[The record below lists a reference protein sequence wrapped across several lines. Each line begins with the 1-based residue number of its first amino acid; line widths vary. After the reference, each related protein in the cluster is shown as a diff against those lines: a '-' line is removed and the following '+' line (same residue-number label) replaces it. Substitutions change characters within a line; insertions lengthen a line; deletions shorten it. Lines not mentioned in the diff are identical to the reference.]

1 MMSGDKD
8 DPDDDSVAGEAHEG
22 EDDELPQQDDE
33 PPQEQPPS
41 GDQGAPQG
49 QQGGGQPQGAGG
61 AGVGAGAGAPPQGG
75 QPQGQQ
81 GPPQGGQPQGG
92 YQQGGARQPVQ
103 TGPSVG
109 DIFSR
114 PDTKD
119 EIVSGVVV
127 YAMVGLGV
135 FLAAFLVPLGANVF
149 YMATM
154 LAGALALGPTLAV
167 ILADRQDDELSDVP
181 DNLVYANV
189 AVTALAGTLVFGF
202 LAAFGG
208 AIGNSVG
215 SSGIATAGSFAAGDY
230 ILAVILVSIAAAV
243 AAAAVVAL
251 NRTVLADSP
260 APQGGQQQP
269 PAQGQGQTMQGQG
282 GNQPPQQGQQR

>member
-1 MMSGDKD
+1 MSGDQNESD
-8 DPDDDSVAGEAHEG
+8 EDSAAGQSPEDG
-22 EDDELPQQDDE
+22 EDE
-33 PPQEQPPS
+33 PPQQGDDVAETPP
-41 GDQGAPQG
+41 GAA
-49 QQGGGQPQGAGG
+49 GGQPQGQPQGQPAQGG
-61 AGVGAGAGAPPQGG
+61 AAGAPGGAAGG

-81 GPPQGGQPQGG
+81 QGQPAAQQPQGG
-92 YQQGGARQPVQ
+92 YQQGGGRQPVQ

-119 EIVSGVVV
+119 EIISGVVI
-127 YAMVGLGV
+127 YAMVGLGI

-167 ILADRQDDELSDVP
+167 ILADRQDEELADVP

-202 LAAFGG
+202 LGAFGG

-215 SSGIATAGSFAAGDY
+215 TSGIAAAGSFGAGDY
-230 ILAVILVSIAAAV
+230 ILAAILVSIAAAV
-243 AAAAVVAL
+243 AAVVVVAL

-260 APQGGQQQP
+260 TPQGGQPQP

>member
-1 MMSGDKD
+1 
-8 DPDDDSVAGEAHEG
+8 
-22 EDDELPQQDDE
+22 
-33 PPQEQPPS
+33 
-41 GDQGAPQG
+41 
-49 QQGGGQPQGAGG
+49 
-61 AGVGAGAGAPPQGG
+61 
-75 QPQGQQ
+75 
-81 GPPQGGQPQGG
+81 
-92 YQQGGARQPVQ
+92 QGGARQPVQ

-127 YAMVGLGV
+127 YAMVGLGI

-167 ILADRQDDELSDVP
+167 ILADRQDGELSDVP

-202 LAAFGG
+202 LAGFGG

-215 SSGIATAGSFAAGDY
+215 SSGIATAASFAPGDY
-230 ILAVILVSIAAAV
+230 ILAAILVSIAAAI
-243 AAAAVVAL
+243 AAVVTVAL

-260 APQGGQQQP
+260 APRGGQRQP
-269 PAQGQGQTMQGQG
+269 PAQGQAMQGQG

>member
-1 MMSGDKD
+1 MSGDQS
-8 DPDDDSVAGEAHEG
+8 DSEEDSADGQPSEGDAG
-22 EDDELPQQDDE
+22 E
-33 PPQEQPPS
+33 PPQQEG
-41 GDQGAPQG
+41 GDDQSQPQG
-49 QQGGGQPQGAGG
+49 QPRGVGGQPQGA
-61 AGVGAGAGAPPQGG
+61 AG
-75 QPQGQQ
+75 QPQGQ
-81 GPPQGGQPQGG
+81 PQGQPAAQQPQGG
-92 YQQGGARQPVQ
+92 YQQGGPRQPVK

-127 YAMVGLGV
+127 YAMVGLGI

-167 ILADRQDDELSDVP
+167 ILAGRQDEELSDVP
-181 DNLVYANV
+181 DTLVYANV
-189 AVTALAGTLVFGF
+189 AVTALAGTLAFGF
-202 LAAFGG
+202 LAAIGG
-208 AIGNSVG
+208 AIGDSVG
-215 SSGIATAGSFAAGDY
+215 SSAVATGGGFAPGDY
-230 ILAVILVSIAAAV
+230 ILAAILVSIAAAV

-260 APQGGQQQP
+260 APQGGQPQP
-269 PAQGQGQTMQGQG
+269 PVQGQGQAMQGQA